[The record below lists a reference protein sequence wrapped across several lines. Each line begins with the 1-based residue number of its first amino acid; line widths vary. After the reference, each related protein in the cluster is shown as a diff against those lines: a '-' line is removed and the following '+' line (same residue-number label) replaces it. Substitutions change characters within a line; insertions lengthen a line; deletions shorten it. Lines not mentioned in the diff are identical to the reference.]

1 MNLSFCKFAIKRYID
16 ITNIH
21 LSIYLFT
28 SILKIDKIER
38 FKSSSSVENNN
49 NFYELFNSS
58 TREEYLGNI

>member
-28 SILKIDKIER
+28 SILKIEKIER
-38 FKSSSSVENNN
+38 FK
-49 NFYELFNSS
+49 FL
-58 TREEYLGNI
+58 L